1 MPTVFITGG
10 SRGIGAA
17 CVRAFAAAGWQVAF
31 TYRESREIAGRLSE
45 ETGALYIGID
55 ARGTNLKAG
64 LVDETGRILAVE
76 RTPLEFRGAESFAET
91 TARLAR
97 EVARRG
103 GAARED
109 LACVGM
115 GLPGAVSGD
124 TIVYTT
130 NIPMR
135 DVPIGTLFRQ
145 WWDVPLVL
153 GNDADCAAVGEF
165 CFGAGRG
172 CQDVAVVTL
181 GTGVGCGLI
190 LGGKLRGGPATSEA
204 GHMTI
209 RQDGEPC
216 NCGRRGCWEQY
227 ASATGL
233 IRRTQAAMEAHPES
247 LLHRVAAEHG
257 AVEGR
262 TAFLAAEAG
271 DGIALAVCRA
281 YVENLAIGITNLAN
295 ILRLEAIALGG
306 GVAAAPDSLLLSPLR
321 ELVERESF
329 ARHGGRATRVVRA
342 ELGNDAGI
350 LGAALLGRVI

>member
-1 MPTVFITGG
+1 M
-10 SRGIGAA
+10 
-17 CVRAFAAAGWQVAF
+17 
-31 TYRESREIAGRLSE
+31 
-45 ETGALYIGID
+45 YIGID
-55 ARGTNLKAG
+55 VGGTNLKAG
-64 LVDETGRILAVE
+64 LVDETGQILAVE
-76 RTPLEFRGAESFAET
+76 RMPLDFQGPEQFAKT
-91 TARLAR
+91 TAALAER
-97 EVARRG
+97 VARRG
-103 GAARED
+103 GAAREE

-115 GLPGAVSGD
+115 GLPGAVSGGD
-124 TIVYTT
+124 IVFTT
-130 NIPMR
+130 NLPMR
-135 DVPIGTLFRQ
+135 DVPIVSLFRRY
-145 WWDVPLVL
+145 WDVPVVL

-209 RQDGEPC
+209 HQEGELC

-233 IRRTQAAMEAHPES
+233 IRRTKAAMAAHPES
-247 LLHRVAAEHG
+247 ALHALAAEG
-257 AVEGR
+257 GVEGR
-262 TAFLAAEAG
+262 TAFQAAEAG
-271 DGIALAVCRA
+271 DETALAVCRA
-281 YVENLAIGITNLAN
+281 YVRDLADGVISLAN
-295 ILRLEAIALGG
+295 LLRPEVVVIGG
-306 GVAAAPDSLLLSPLR
+306 GVAAAPETLLLEPLR

-329 ARHGGRATRVVRA
+329 ARHGGRVTRIARA